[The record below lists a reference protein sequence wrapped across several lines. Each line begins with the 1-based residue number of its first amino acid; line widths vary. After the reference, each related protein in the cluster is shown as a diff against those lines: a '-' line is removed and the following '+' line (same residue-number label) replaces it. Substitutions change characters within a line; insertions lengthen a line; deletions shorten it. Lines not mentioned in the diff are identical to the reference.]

1 MSGMDWSVEHEHEMI
16 LTALSLH
23 QQGDL
28 AQASHFYRNV
38 LSHNP
43 QNFDALHLS
52 GLAAYQSGHLD
63 AAALFFVRAMHIDPT
78 SAALHLNRGVTFV
91 AMKRFDEA
99 LASYDRAILVQPDY
113 VDAYYNRGATLHDV
127 KRHGDALI
135 SYARAIILK
144 PDHAAAFNNRGAS
157 LNDLSRHAEALA
169 DFEQA
174 ISLSPDYYQAF
185 SNCGLSLRQLKRPN
199 EALVSYEKAIACKP
213 DYAEAYNYRGVTLH
227 ELRRFEEALAS
238 YRSAIHLRSDDA
250 ETFNNH
256 GVTLFGLKLYRDA
269 LVEYEKAIR
278 IRPDYADAFNNR
290 GNALHQLDR
299 FVEALAS
306 LEAAIALQPA
316 LVEPCFNRGN
326 VLRDFNRLEEAGI
339 AYAGVLDMELQRADA
354 DHACKAWLALVSSI
368 DLLPASH
375 RSLEELNASAQALDE
390 RLASC
395 FKIFQGIKASL
406 VPVHA
411 ITHRFLF
418 NLTGFYIAYL
428 QRNVVDPM
436 KNYSLII
443 MQALGLDEPMGGG
456 RVRGPGKI
464 RLGVASGL
472 LKSHNGTNWA
482 YNWLARLPKDYD
494 IFSYAF
500 NTDTDDLT
508 RRFSELGTHRSLLFD
523 KSNFAAAIDVMR
535 ADDLDILMLP
545 DVGMNICS
553 RILSCHRIAPV
564 QFTAWG
570 HPITTGSPNIDYF
583 LSSDLMEPENAQ
595 SHYSE
600 TLVRLP
606 NLALFLTAPPARKS
620 GSGLFAFPEGRVLYG
635 CLQSLPKYLPQYD
648 FILPMI
654 AKAVP
659 EAIFVFLEGRPV
671 YATAILK
678 ERLCKTFTAQGLAFD
693 RYIMF
698 MPPVSPDGYIDLL
711 SRMDVVLDSIG
722 WTGGNTSLQAIELG
736 KPIITL
742 PGEFMRGRH
751 TLAMFKMMGLEKL
764 VATSI
769 DDYISKAIGLGSD
782 GELRSQV
789 GFDILDHKH
798 LLYEDQV
805 FIDAFDAFLKR
816 EFGKQGAM
824 I

>member
-1 MSGMDWSVEHEHEMI
+1 MNGMGWSVDSEHETI
-16 LTALSLH
+16 LAALSLH

-28 AQASHFYRNV
+28 AQASHVYTNV

-52 GLAAYQSGHLD
+52 GLVAYQSGHFD
-63 AAALFFVRAMHIDPT
+63 AAELFFIRAMHIDPT
-78 SAALHLNRGVTFV
+78 SAALHLNRGVALM
-91 AMKRFDEA
+91 AMKRFADA

-113 VDAYYNRGATLHDV
+113 VDAYYNRGATLHDM
-127 KRHGDALI
+127 KRHGEALV
-135 SYARAIILK
+135 SYARAIIVK
-144 PDHAAAFNNRGAS
+144 PDHAAAFNNRGTT
-157 LNDLSRHAEALA
+157 LNDLCRHEEALA
-169 DFEQA
+169 DFDQA
-174 ISLSPDYYQAF
+174 IFLLPLYHEAF
-185 SNCGLSLRQLKRPN
+185 FNRGFSLRQLKRPN

-213 DYAEAYNYRGVTLH
+213 DYAQAYNYRGVTLH
-227 ELRRFEEALAS
+227 ELRRQDEALAS
-238 YRSAIHLRSDDA
+238 YRSALSLRRDDA
-250 ETFNNH
+250 EAFNNH
-256 GVTLFGLKLYRDA
+256 GATLFSLKLYHEA
-269 LVEYEKAIR
+269 LVEYEKAIL
-278 IRPDYADAFNNR
+278 IRPDDADAFNNR
-290 GNALHQLDR
+290 GNALHQLNR
-299 FVEALAS
+299 FDESLAS
-306 LEAAIALQPA
+306 LEAAITLQPA
-316 LVEPCFNRGN
+316 SVEPRFNRGN
-326 VLRDFNRLEEAGI
+326 VLRDVNRFEEAGV
-339 AYAGVLDMELQRADA
+339 AYAGVLDLELQIVGVDRSCRD
-354 DHACKAWLALVSSI
+354 WLSLVYSM
-368 DLLPASH
+368 DFLPASH
-375 RSLEELNASAQALDE
+375 RSLEALNVSAQALDE
-390 RLASC
+390 RLVSC
-395 FKIFQGIKASL
+395 FRMFSGIKASL

-428 QRNVVDPM
+428 QKNVVDIM
-436 KNYSLII
+436 KNYSMMI
-443 MQALGLDEPMGGG
+443 MQALGLDAPVRDE
-456 RVRGPGKI
+456 RVRRPGKI

-472 LKSHNGTNWA
+472 LKSHNGANWA
-482 YNWLARLPKDYD
+482 YNWLAMLPKDYD

-500 NTDTDDLT
+500 NTDADDLT

-523 KSNFAAAIDVMR
+523 KNNFAAAIDIMR

-620 GSGLFAFPEGRVLYG
+620 QSVLFAFPEGRVLYG

-654 AKAVP
+654 ARKIP
-659 EAIFVFLEGRPV
+659 EALFVFLEGTPV

-678 ERLCKTFTAQGLAFD
+678 ERLRKAFSSQGLEFN
-693 RYIMF
+693 RYVRF
-698 MPPVSPDGYIDLL
+698 LPPVSPDGYVDLL
-711 SRMDVVLDSIG
+711 SRMDVILDSIG

-736 KPIITL
+736 KPIVTA

-751 TLAMFKMMGLEKL
+751 TLAMFKMMGLEEQ

-769 DDYISKAIGLGSD
+769 DDYISKAIRLGSD
-782 GELRSQV
+782 ATLRRQV
-789 GFDILDHKH
+789 GADILDHKR
-798 LLYEDQV
+798 LLYEDHV
-805 FIDAFDAFLKR
+805 FIDALDAFLKR
-816 EFGKQGAM
+816 EFARQGA
-824 I
+824 